1 MNAKLFKITVGVAL
15 CNIVAMPSN
24 KPHMAMAEGEDETS
38 SLMADGSEEASS
50 IEEAVSSFSNGEE
63 NSEESSEA
71 SSEAGGE
78 TTDEEKKDNEAW
90 KAIEDYIAELE
101 KQIKQLSDTKF
112 LNGTIGGLVS
122 SAFTLLAYAII
133 KIAEKKG
140 WKSRTELFSR
150 ANGLLDNVQT
160 KVDEL
165 HATEKISEEQYKTA
179 TKAVS
184 DATTLLNATNDKLNE
199 TDTKVEGM
207 KAEVMAKYDETMKT
221 LEADYSELMAKYSKL
236 IEMIKEM
243 AKGDPDLVKSGAYS
257 KIVEIDA
264 KADDA
269 SEVK

>member
-1 MNAKLFKITVGVAL
+1 MNAKLFKITIGVAL
-15 CNIVAMPSN
+15 CNIVAMPSD
-24 KPHMAMAEGEDETS
+24 KPYMAMAEGEGEAS
-38 SLMADGSEEASS
+38 SLVAEGSEEASS
-50 IEEAVSSFSNGEE
+50 VEEAVSSCSSGEA
-63 NSEESSEA
+63 NSEEGSEA

-78 TTDEEKKDNEAW
+78 TADEEKKDDEAW

-140 WKSRTELFSR
+140 WKNRTELFSR
-150 ANGLLDNVQT
+150 ANGLLDSVQG

-165 HATEKISEEQYKTA
+165 HATEKISEERYKAA

-184 DATTLLNATNDKLNE
+184 DATALLSSTNDKLNE
-199 TDTKVEGM
+199 TDAKVEEM

-221 LEADYSELMAKYSKL
+221 LEADYSELMARYSKL

-264 KADDA
+264 KANEA
-269 SEVK
+269 SEVE